1 MQIEIKYRIQ
11 EIRRQRRI
19 SLRQLE
25 YMSGVSKSQIGAIE
39 NNQCDPTIT
48 TLCMIAEALGI
59 NIAELFSYTRL

>member
-1 MQIEIKYRIQ
+1 MQIKIKYHVK
-11 EIRRQRRI
+11 EIRRRRNL
-19 SLRQLE
+19 SLRQME
-25 YMSGVSKSQIGAIE
+25 YLSGVSKSQIGAIE